1 MDGVDERILI
11 GCPTIISY
19 DCTKKIMEQM
29 EKNICKIRIGDQQGT
44 GFFCKIPFPDE
55 NNMLPVLITNNHIIN
70 YELLYKENSTI
81 AISSTLFENKILN
94 LNDRIK
100 RTNKE
105 YDTTII
111 EIKETDKIENYL
123 ELDDYILDDI
133 INSENNNDIYIEKT
147 LYIIQYP
154 EGHLSASYGILETI
168 NNEKK
173 YYFYHK
179 CSTKDGSSGSPI
191 LNLNNKI
198 IGIHSIGRKNDK
210 TNKGIFL
217 NYPIKEFIELNT
229 VDENKEKDEA
239 ALKAFNEYL
248 NLDIKDTK
256 IEKLNLMWKI
266 KDFDLYELTKVNFK
280 NLKEL
285 LISGNINNIYFL
297 EKTKFE
303 KLEILDLKFCSLE
316 TLKSFSN
323 LKYNKLKKINL
334 LSNKVSDLKGL
345 DIAKF
350 PQLEILDLNNNQI
363 SDITL
368 LHNMNFKNLK
378 ELFLNSNYISDLK
391 VFEKVKFDKL
401 ENFDLSNNKIEVID
415 GLEKA
420 NFKLLKQLDLS
431 KNLIKDTKQF
441 EKINNLNNLN
451 KLGLRGNKIEGD
463 KYKELYSYLKS
474 KYKNNI
480 YIF

>member
-1 MDGVDERILI
+1 MDGIDERILI
-11 GCPTIISY
+11 GCPTIIY
-19 DCTKKIMEQM
+19 YECTKKIMEQM
-29 EKNICKIRIGDQQGT
+29 EKNICKIKIGDKQGT

-70 YELLYKENSTI
+70 DKLLNGENPTI
-81 AISSTLFENKILN
+81 PISSILFENKILN
-94 LNDRIK
+94 LKDRITY
-100 RTNKE
+100 TNEE

-123 ELDDYILDDI
+123 EFDDYILDDI

-154 EGHLSASYGILETI
+154 EGHLSVSYGILETI
-168 NNEKK
+168 NNDKK

-179 CSTKDGSSGSPI
+179 CSTKSGSSGSPI

-217 NYPIKEFIELNT
+217 NYPIKDFIESKA

-266 KDFDLYELTKVNFK
+266 KDVDFYELAKVNFK

-285 LISGNINNIYFL
+285 LISEIITNVFFL
-297 EKTKFE
+297 EKTKFD
-303 KLEILDLKFCSLE
+303 KLEILDLKFCTLTS
-316 TLKSFSN
+316 LKSFSN
-323 LKYNKLKKINL
+323 LKYNKLKKLNL
-334 LSNKVSDLKGL
+334 LDNKVSDLKGL
-345 DIAKF
+345 DLAKF
-350 PQLEILDLNNNQI
+350 PQLEILDLGNNQL
-363 SDITL
+363 SDISL

-378 ELFLNSNYISDLK
+378 ELFLGSNYISDLN

-401 ENFDLSNNKIEVID
+401 EILDLSGNKIEVID
-415 GLEKA
+415 GLDEA
-420 NFKLLKQLDLS
+420 NFKLLKELNLS
-431 KNLIKDTKQF
+431 KNLIKDMKQF
-441 EKINNLNNLN
+441 EKINKLINLQR
-451 KLGLRGNKIEGD
+451 LGLRGNKIEEG
-463 KYKELYSYLKS
+463 KYNEIYSYLKL

>member
-81 AISSTLFENKILN
+81 TISSTLFENKILN

-100 RTNKE
+100 HTNQE

-198 IGIHSIGRKNDK
+198 IGIHRQGLKIV
-210 TNKGIFL
+210 
-217 NYPIKEFIELNT
+217 IKEHF
-229 VDENKEKDEA
+229 
-239 ALKAFNEYL
+239 
-248 NLDIKDTK
+248 
-256 IEKLNLMWKI
+256 
-266 KDFDLYELTKVNFK
+266 
-280 NLKEL
+280 
-285 LISGNINNIYFL
+285 
-297 EKTKFE
+297 
-303 KLEILDLKFCSLE
+303 
-316 TLKSFSN
+316 
-323 LKYNKLKKINL
+323 
-334 LSNKVSDLKGL
+334 
-345 DIAKF
+345 
-350 PQLEILDLNNNQI
+350 
-363 SDITL
+363 
-368 LHNMNFKNLK
+368 
-378 ELFLNSNYISDLK
+378 
-391 VFEKVKFDKL
+391 
-401 ENFDLSNNKIEVID
+401 
-415 GLEKA
+415 
-420 NFKLLKQLDLS
+420 
-431 KNLIKDTKQF
+431 
-441 EKINNLNNLN
+441 
-451 KLGLRGNKIEGD
+451 
-463 KYKELYSYLKS
+463 
-474 KYKNNI
+474 
-480 YIF
+480 